1 MKRDEGKKGDEGD
14 RKKTLVLQEQVEHLK
29 REEKKNGT
37 RTRKRRTSQSKKKV
51 EEKEKRKMK
60 KMD

>member
-29 REEKKNGT
+29 REEEKNGT
-37 RTRKRRTSQSKKKV
+37 RTRKRRTSH
-51 EEKEKRKMK
+51 
-60 KMD
+60 